1 MYDQKYPFFNQMFT
15 KSEFCKDF
23 NAGQYLTYMIEKWWK
38 FLANGSSDSA
48 LSLNGSYHFK
58 AFDCIDHHLL
68 IGKLNPY
75 DVDTNS
81 LYF

>member
-48 LSLNGSYHFK
+48 LSQW
-58 AFDCIDHHLL
+58 
-68 IGKLNPY
+68 
-75 DVDTNS
+75 
-81 LYF
+81 